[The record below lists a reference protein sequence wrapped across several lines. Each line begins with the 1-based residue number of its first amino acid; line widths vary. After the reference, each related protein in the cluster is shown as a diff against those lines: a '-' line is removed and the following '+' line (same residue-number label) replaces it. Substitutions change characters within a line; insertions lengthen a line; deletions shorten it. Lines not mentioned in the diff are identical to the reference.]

1 MGAKSTFLNLD
12 VERQKQI
19 LDVALLEFTLND
31 YQNASLS
38 KIISNLGLAKGS
50 FYRYFDSKQDL
61 YVYLLKY
68 TTDFRF
74 DDINEL
80 TSHKSLSLYEVIL
93 ENFRMKISF
102 DKQYPL
108 YSGFAYRVM
117 REPCKDVAYIKA
129 ELWQSVL
136 GIIKSILHRFVG
148 EDQLSPVNIDIAAYS
163 ILQLQLSIFD
173 FLEIHYQID
182 FLDNIKKG
190 KPVFSLD
197 DDKLMQVVEG
207 FAVILTNGLI
217 KKMSY
222 DRSK

>member
-1 MGAKSTFLNLD
+1 MEAKSTFLNLD
-12 VERQKQI
+12 EERQKQI
-19 LDVALLEFTLND
+19 LDAALLEFTLND

-38 KIISNLGLAKGS
+38 KIISKLGLAKGS

-93 ENFRMKISF
+93 ENFRMKIRF

-117 REPCKDVAYIKA
+117 SEPCKDVAYIKV

-136 GIIKSILHRFVG
+136 GIIKSILNRFAD
-148 EDQLSPVNIDIAAYS
+148 EDQLNRVDIDIAAYS
-163 ILQLQLSIFD
+163 ILQIQLGIFD

-207 FAVILTNGLI
+207 FASVLSNGLV
-217 KKMSY
+217 KK
-222 DRSK
+222 